1 MDSIGSGNRHEGD
14 IGQTNTKG
22 LVTFGRDV
30 KKDAFY
36 FYKANWSPQPTVY
49 ITSRR
54 FAERTEK
61 TVPVKVYSNA
71 PAVKLAVNGK
81 AVGSVKPDELKR
93 AVWPEVTLKPGV
105 NTITATA
112 SMGGKTYTDSCK
124 WTLKPSGEEGKK
136 DSERYQDPSINK
148 YK

>member
-1 MDSIGSGNRHEGD
+1 M
-14 IGQTNTKG
+14 
-22 LVTFGRDV
+22 
-30 KKDAFY
+30 
-36 FYKANWSPQPTVY
+36 
-49 ITSRR
+49 
-54 FAERTEK
+54 
-61 TVPVKVYSNA
+61 PVKVYSNA

-112 SMGGKTYTDSCK
+112 SVGGKTYTDSCK
-124 WTLKPSGEEGKK
+124 WTLKPSGGEEGKK

>member
-1 MDSIGSGNRHEGD
+1 M
-14 IGQTNTKG
+14 
-22 LVTFGRDV
+22 
-30 KKDAFY
+30 
-36 FYKANWSPQPTVY
+36 Y

-71 PAVKLAVNGK
+71 PAVKLAV
-81 AVGSVKPDELKR
+81 PDELKR

-124 WTLKPSGEEGKK
+124 WTLKPSGGGRKEGFRALPGPVHQEVQV
-136 DSERYQDPSINK
+136 SNPAPDPR
-148 YK
+148 

>member
-1 MDSIGSGNRHEGD
+1 MFDVGSASSFDGESPGIND
-14 IGQTNTKG
+14 KG
-22 LVTFGRDV
+22 LVTYDR
-30 KKDAFY
+30 KTPKDAYFFY
-36 FYKANWSPQPTVY
+36 RANWSPQPTVY

-54 FAERTEK
+54 CAERTGK

-71 PAVKLAVNGK
+71 PMVKLAVNGK

-112 SMGGKTYTDSCK
+112 SVGGKTYTDSCT
-124 WTLKPSGEEGKK
+124 WTLKLSGEDGKK
-136 DSERYQDPSINK
+136 GGERYQDPSINK